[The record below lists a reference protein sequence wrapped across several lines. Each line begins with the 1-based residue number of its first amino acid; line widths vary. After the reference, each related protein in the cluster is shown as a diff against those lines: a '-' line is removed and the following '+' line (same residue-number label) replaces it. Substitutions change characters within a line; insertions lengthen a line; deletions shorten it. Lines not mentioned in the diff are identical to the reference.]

1 MVQDGLSGIK
11 DVIKDVHESV
21 RFINQN
27 EARLNSFSDIVQ
39 QLQLPDRK
47 LILDCKTRLNSI
59 FEMLST
65 AIKFKEVF
73 PRFKDQEPYYECC
86 LKVEDREKVEKIY
99 EILKVFNS
107 ITKIISGSDYPTAN
121 LFMNEVYRVKVL
133 LDIKVNDENEF
144 IQVMVAKMKSKLNL
158 ISIRENAIY

>member
-1 MVQDGLSGIK
+1 M
-11 DVIKDVHESV
+11 IKDVHESV

-27 EARLNSFSDIVQ
+27 EAKLNSFSDIVQ

-47 LILDCKTRLNSI
+47 LILDCKTRWNST

-65 AIKFKEVF
+65 TIKFKEVF
-73 PRFKDQEPYYECC
+73 PRFKDWEPHYECC
-86 LKVEDREKVEKIY
+86 PKVEDWEKVEKIC
-99 EILKVFNS
+99 EILELFNS

-144 IQVMVAKMKSKLNL
+144 IQAMVVEMKSKFDKYW
-158 ISIRENAIY
+158 ENAIC